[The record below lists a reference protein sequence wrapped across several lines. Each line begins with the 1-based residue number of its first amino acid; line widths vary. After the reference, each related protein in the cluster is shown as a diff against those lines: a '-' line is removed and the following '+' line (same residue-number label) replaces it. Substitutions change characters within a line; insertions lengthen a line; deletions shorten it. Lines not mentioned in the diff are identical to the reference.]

1 MYRGLL
7 LTFSLLASLLSLHA
21 QEVQEQDTLSEPFI
35 VGLSENP
42 PFAMKSEEGLWDGL
56 SVDLWRQ
63 LADRMGVVF
72 EFREMPADSLLVM
85 VEKGELDLALSIQAS
100 SQGEERANF
109 SPVYYI
115 SHLAVAGTSS
125 QSLSNIA
132 KGIFTMKFLEITIW
146 ISTLLL
152 IVGVV
157 IWIVERKA
165 NKEHFGGERSIW
177 KGIGA
182 GFWWA
187 GVTMTTI
194 GYGDKAPITFL
205 GRALAMLWMILAM
218 AITASLTAA
227 IIAAVG
233 LDSGGAINTVDDLRG
248 EKLGVMED
256 SPTSEFLRQERIGF
270 TEYPS
275 AEEGLSELEDN
286 EIELFVADVATLR
299 YVLNTNPDFESQI
312 EPVQLHFRYHAF
324 AWNENWPLQE
334 EANRELLRLI
344 NDNAFAGLLNRYVP
358 K

>member
-1 MYRGLL
+1 MTLCWL
-7 LTFSLLASLLSLHA
+7 CSLIPLFA
-21 QEVQEQDTLSEPFI
+21 QTVQEDDTLQERFV
-35 VGLSENP
+35 VGISQTP

-56 SVDLWRQ
+56 GVDLWRQ
-63 LADRMGVVF
+63 LADRLEIVF
-72 EFREMPADSLLVM
+72 EFREVPADSLLAM
-85 VEKGELDLALSIQAS
+85 VEKGELDIALGVQATR
-100 SQGEERANF
+100 QGERTANF

-132 KGIFTMKFLEITIW
+132 KGIFTMQFLEIAIW

-157 IWIVERKA
+157 IWIVERKV
-165 NKEHFGGERSIW
+165 NKEHFGGDRSIW

-233 LDSGGAINTVDDLRG
+233 LDMGGTVNTVDDLRG
-248 EKLGVMED
+248 KRLGVIAD
-256 SPTSEFLRQERIGF
+256 SPSSEFLQQERVGF

-275 AEEGLSELEDN
+275 AEEGLTDLENN

-299 YVLNTNPDFESQI
+299 YVLNENPDFESQV
-312 EPVQLHFRYHAF
+312 ESVQLHFRYHVF
-324 AWNENWPLQE
+324 AWNEDWPLQE
-334 EANRELLRLI
+334 EANQELLQLI